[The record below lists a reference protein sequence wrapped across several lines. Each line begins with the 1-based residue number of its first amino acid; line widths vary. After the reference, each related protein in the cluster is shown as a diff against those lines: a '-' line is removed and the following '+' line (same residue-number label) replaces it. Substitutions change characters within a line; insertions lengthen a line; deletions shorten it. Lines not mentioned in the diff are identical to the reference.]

1 MGIVETNDDKSE
13 EFMLE
18 IRLVDKML
26 RSMQDANAR
35 LVPCICLLDG

>member
-35 LVPCICLLDG
+35 LVPCICQLDG